1 MAVSDVAY
9 IDTSAFVKLFVEEP
23 ESDAVAAAIGSSWTR
38 VVASEILAVE
48 AFRTALRRGG
58 EAPALAAQLLR
69 QVILLPF
76 STEIRAD
83 SCRLSPPELR
93 TLGAIHLATAISVA
107 DRIGAIFT
115 YDKRLA
121 QACTDAGLRVLAPA

>member
-1 MAVSDVAY
+1 MSDVAY

-38 VVASEILAVE
+38 MVASEILAVE

-58 EAPALAAQLLR
+58 EAPELAAQLLR

-76 STEIRAD
+76 STEIRTD
-83 SCRLSPPELR
+83 SYRLSPPELR
-93 TLGAIHLATAISVA
+93 TLDAIHLATAISVA
-107 DRIGAIFT
+107 DQIGAIFT

-121 QACTDAGLRVLAPA
+121 QASSDAGLRVVAPV

>member
-1 MAVSDVAY
+1 MNDVAY

-38 VVASEILAVE
+38 IVASEILAVE

-76 STEIRAD
+76 STGIRVDA
-83 SCRLSPPELR
+83 CRLSPPELR
-93 TLGAIHLATAISVA
+93 TLDAIHLATAISVA
-107 DRIGAIFT
+107 DQVGAIFT

-121 QACTDAGLRVLAPA
+121 QASTDAGLRVLAPA